1 MHSIIAGLG
10 RSGNLRV
17 WALVTSTLIT
27 VACDK
32 LPLLAPQSS
41 TIKLSS
47 ASTNVQAN
55 GTTEIRA
62 TVLEPSGTPVQN
74 GTTVTFTTNL
84 GTVSPV
90 DARTLNGVATVQFLG
105 NGQSGKASVRAISGG
120 AASDPLELS
129 VGASA
134 AGRVSVTATP
144 TAVPSTGGSTTITAV
159 VVDASGNPIGG
170 VPVSFST
177 TAGSFSASVANTD
190 TAGVARTTLTTNQA
204 ASVTATAGGTT
215 STATSITLASR
226 PTVSITASGTPFE
239 GGVTTLSVVVTPATS
254 GGSPIDNVSVNYGDG
269 TSDNLGSVSG
279 TISVQHVYQDE
290 GSYTPTVT
298 ATDSTGSIVTASTVI
313 FVQPLLVSVSAQQNG
328 TNPKSFTLTA
338 NVNPTGASIAS
349 YTWSF
354 GDGTTVTE
362 SDPTTTH
369 TYTTTGNKSVRA
381 TVRTS
386 TGSTSSGTTT
396 VTPQ

>member
-1 MHSIIAGLG
+1 MITGAG
-10 RSGNLRV
+10 RSGNLRL
-17 WALVTSTLIT
+17 WAFVACAGLLAA
-27 VACDK
+27 ACDK

-129 VGASA
+129 VGAAA
-134 AGRVSVTATP
+134 AGRVTVTASP
-144 TAVPSTGGSTTITAV
+144 TAVPSTGGSTTVTAI
-159 VVDASGNPIGG
+159 VVDASGNPIAG

-177 TAGSFSASVANTD
+177 TAGSFSASVVNTD
-190 TAGVARTTLTTNQA
+190 TAGVARTTLTTNQP
-204 ASVTATAGGTT
+204 ASITATAGGTT
-215 STATSITLASR
+215 STATAITLASR
-226 PTVSITASGTPFE
+226 PTVSISAEGTPFE
-239 GGVTTLSVVVTPATS
+239 GGVTTLKVIVTPAAS
-254 GGSPIDNVSVNYGDG
+254 GGAPIENVNVNYGDG

-279 TISVQHVYQDE
+279 TISVQHVYSDE

-298 ATDSTGSIVTASTVI
+298 ATDSTGSSVTASTVI
-313 FVQPLLVSVSAQQNG
+313 FVQPLLVSITATQSNSD
-328 TNPKSFTLTA
+328 PKTFTFTA
-338 NVNPTGASIAS
+338 NVSPTGASISS

-354 GDGTTVTE
+354 GDGRTVTE
-362 SDPTTTH
+362 SDATTTH
-369 TYTTTGNKSVRA
+369 TYATAGNKNVRV

-386 TGSTSSGTTT
+386 TGSSGSGSTT
-396 VTPQ
+396 VRAE